1 MKLLSD
7 HRTFKVLALFWMA
20 LIFFL
25 SSIPDLPAPSVF
37 RAQDKIAHML
47 VFGILGFLFSRSFK
61 PLEKDPGFRRVLLIT
76 LMVAVYGGLD
86 ESHQMFVPGREA
98 SLGDLAADIAAR
110 CQIRGCDAV
119 YAALAQQKDAILVT
133 LDRQQRERL
142 PPQIVARSPA
152 EELAQGSS
160 PES

>member
-37 RAQDKIAHML
+37 RAQDKIAHVL
-47 VFGILGFLFSRSFK
+47 VFGVLGFLFSHSFK
-61 PLEKDPGFRRVLLIT
+61 PRDGEPRFTRVLLIT
-76 LMVAVYGGLD
+76 LMVALYGGFD

-98 SLGDLAADIAAR
+98 SLGDLVADTL
-110 CQIRGCDAV
+110 GV
-119 YAALAQQKDAILVT
+119 FLAGIFSYK
-133 LDRQQRERL
+133 
-142 PPQIVARSPA
+142 S
-152 EELAQGSS
+152 
-160 PES
+160 